1 LSKKVNNKPIAA
13 GHACVNERRASN
25 CGPIGSIG
33 SGGKKGTMPCS
44 RQLMLPV
51 LTDFVVLPP
60 HVLDEWLWLLE
71 DHLHKTC
78 LRSFIVKIR
87 LLKLKKFVTVRIRGA
102 THFLNDFY
110 SASQQSKCVAP
121 V

>member
-25 CGPIGSIG
+25 CGATG

-44 RQLMLPV
+44 RHRPLPV
-51 LTDFVVLPP
+51 LTDFVVPLP

-87 LLKLKKFVTVRIRGA
+87 LLKLKKF
-102 THFLNDFY
+102 
-110 SASQQSKCVAP
+110 S
-121 V
+121 